1 VRPGGLLS
9 YGFEAFRNPGGALA
23 TITRVALADDHG
35 LRIPQAWIVPITG
48 TCIDGVVDG
57 VPHLAWV
64 KADGP
69 ELPDNAGV
77 TVAVRGAATTDAAA
91 IADLMTQLGYPAT
104 ADEISRRLGYWL
116 RDRASQILLA
126 VCDGTVV
133 GCLSL
138 HAVPYLERTG
148 RWARIESFIIDEAA
162 RGSGVGTTLLAAAE
176 ELAREWGCLSVE
188 VTSSRTREDAHAF
201 YRKAGYTDICAESA
215 RFVKPLS

>member
-1 VRPGGLLS
+1 V
-9 YGFEAFRNPGGALA
+9 
-23 TITRVALADDHG
+23 
-35 LRIPQAWIVPITG
+35 
-48 TCIDGVVDG
+48 
-57 VPHLAWV
+57 
-64 KADGP
+64 
-69 ELPDNAGV
+69 PDNAGM
-77 TVAVRGAATTDAAA
+77 AVSVRAAAATDAAA

-104 ADEISRRLGYWL
+104 ADDISRRLGYWL

-126 VCDGTVV
+126 VCDSTVI

-162 RGSGVGTTLLAAAE
+162 RGGGAGTILLGAAE
-176 ELAREWGCLSVE
+176 ELAREWGCLTME

-201 YRKAGYTDICAESA
+201 YRKSGFSDICAESG